1 MSILLGIVETYIAAL
16 LGYILDLIIETPPNL
31 LFSERWPV
39 LLVAVSFLFLIRPSS
54 FLLSSYLQSMVVS
67 PGVRT
72 MVATRLHRWTFRS
85 SQKLL

>member
-1 MSILLGIVETYIAAL
+1 METYIAAL
-16 LGYILDLIIETPPNL
+16 LGYILDLVIETPPNL

-54 FLLSSYLQSMVVS
+54 FLNPGGLSSYLQSMVVS

-72 MVATRLHRWTFRS
+72 MVATLPSSLDVRS
-85 SQKLL
+85 SQMSW